1 MLSFLGR
8 RSVAAIAGMSLA
20 LAGLAAV
27 ASTATAAV
35 AKEPCGV
42 GTADNKYDS
51 DLQAFQDCTVAIQAG
66 LFLDDRS
73 LLVPPTLSN
82 GIWYT
87 VYGATPASGN
97 FVVPDDNCDDIS
109 ECVAD
114 DQTPAPAACWTSEG
128 GNNCPVGN
136 AIQAALPQYMIAGDP
151 QRIFAYAST
160 RPDPDS
166 PAQWTE
172 GNAVIS
178 MDGAPVA
185 AAPFVD
191 GVATFKF
198 TPTVP
203 GLKDV
208 LISAEL
214 YSGVSGAD
222 AWVDSI
228 ESATMVLPWEPGLF
242 EKALSEKKVEVGDTY
257 TLEQVAQAKT
267 ALGKR
272 LEWRAT
278 QESAEVCAIKTT
290 ERGKVIA
297 KFQESGK
304 CSIIWMD
311 PKTDEE
317 GKYTFIAK
325 E

>member
-1 MLSFLGR
+1 MLSFVGK
-8 RSVAAIAGMSLA
+8 RSLAAIAGMSLA
-20 LAGLAAV
+20 LAGLV
-27 ASTATAAV
+27 AIAPTATAAV
-35 AKEPCGV
+35 AKEICGT
-42 GTADNKYDS
+42 GIADNKYDS
-51 DLQAFQDCTVAIQAG
+51 DLIAWKNCTAAIEAG

-73 LLVPPTLSN
+73 LLTPPTQRE

-87 VYGATPASGN
+87 AYGATPASGN
-97 FVVPDDNCDDIS
+97 FVVPDDNCDDIG

-114 DQTPAPAACWTSEG
+114 DQTPAPAPCWTSEG

-151 QRIFAYAST
+151 QRIFVYAST
-160 RPDPDS
+160 RPDADS

-198 TPTVP
+198 TPTAP

-228 ESATMVLPWEPGLF
+228 ESATMVLPWEPGLL
-242 EKALSEKKVEVGDTY
+242 EKALSDKKVEVGDTY

-278 QESAEVCAIKTT
+278 EDSAEVCAIKTT
-290 ERGKVIA
+290 KRGEVIA
-297 KFQESGK
+297 KFKESGK
-304 CSIIWMD
+304 CSIIWLD
-311 PKTDEE
+311 PKTDDE
-317 GKYTFIAK
+317 GEYTFIAK
-325 E
+325 K